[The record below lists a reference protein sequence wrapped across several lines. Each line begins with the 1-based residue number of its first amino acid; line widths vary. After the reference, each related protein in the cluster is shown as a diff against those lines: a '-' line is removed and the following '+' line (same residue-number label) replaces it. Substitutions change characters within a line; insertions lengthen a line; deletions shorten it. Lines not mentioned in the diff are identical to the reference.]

1 MNIANNPI
9 CNTSITV
16 DNTPFKWR
24 DVVYEWGSNNTPVD
38 WTYPYPYK
46 DTDRNPWI
54 IPTPQPYIPPS
65 QPTIT
70 IDRTDEIIAK
80 IEKLIK
86 PKIDDE
92 SVYKDKYIDL
102 LEKRVADLEKQLSG
116 KK

>member
-1 MNIANNPI
+1 MNITNNPI

-24 DVVYEWGSNNTPVD
+24 DVVYEWGSNITPND

-46 DTDRNPWI
+46 DTTPNPWI
-54 IPTPQPYIPPS
+54 VPNFPQYIPQPV
-65 QPTIT
+65 T
-70 IDRTDEIIAK
+70 IDRTDEIIAAIK
-80 IEKLIK
+80 KSIK
-86 PKIDDE
+86 PQIDDE
-92 SVYKDKYIDL
+92 SVYKDKYIAL